1 MREFWRGIEW
11 NSAGLGEIF
20 KDLQN
25 KHKGA
30 YKVKKALKF
39 KPRVFFYCA
48 FFALFGA
55 LFLGCEDSKV
65 ELSDSKG
72 ASSSRIEEI
81 ESLDKASYAGLENV
95 FLDTKLITPDSKPLV
110 LIFGKNNCTYC
121 DKFKDN
127 LKADSETKEL
137 LARDFSAYY
146 INIDYTKT
154 HEVKFGDDKNEPQ
167 KSVFIQTL
175 DLAKQYQVRPTPT
188 FIFADSLG
196 NAFFAYPGFLKPAQF
211 RAILE
216 RIKDI
221 KIVQKDSINA
231 LSDELFKLVENAH

>member
-1 MREFWRGIEW
+1 M
-11 NSAGLGEIF
+11 
-20 KDLQN
+20 
-25 KHKGA
+25 
-30 YKVKKALKF
+30 KKALRFHKL
-39 KPRVFFYCA
+39 RVFYCV
-48 FFALFGA
+48 FFALFGV

-65 ELSDSKG
+65 EFSDSKG
-72 ASSSRIEEI
+72 TPQSRIQEI
-81 ESLDKASYAGLENV
+81 ESLDKASYAGLEDV

-110 LIFGKNNCTYC
+110 LVFGKNNCTYC

-127 LKADSETKEL
+127 LKVDSETKEL
-137 LARDFSAYY
+137 LAQDFSAYY

-211 RAILE
+211 KALLE

-221 KIVQKDSINA
+221 KIVQKDSLNA
-231 LSDELFKLVENAH
+231 LSDELFKLVENAQ

>member
-1 MREFWRGIEW
+1 M
-11 NSAGLGEIF
+11 
-20 KDLQN
+20 
-25 KHKGA
+25 
-30 YKVKKALKF
+30 KKALKF

-72 ASSSRIEEI
+72 ASQSRIEEI

-95 FLDTKLITPDSKPLV
+95 FLDTKLITPDNKPLV